1 MFVVGFLCSQV
12 VVVVVVIRRSGQVSC
27 WVLFLLLL
35 LLLLLHVCVE
45 ICCSLKKQ
53 FGFFNFFPPL
63 ENLEFWVL
71 LSVCDFCSLR
81 NSARE
86 GISCCH
92 ASHLGVVCRSN
103 SRRIRRRSW
112 RRSPGTRHHL

>member
-1 MFVVGFLCSQV
+1 
-12 VVVVVVIRRSGQVSC
+12 
-27 WVLFLLLL
+27 LFLLLL